1 MKKKSQFGAILRK
14 DLRLV
19 FTWKTILITVFV
31 PFIMMFLIVSLP
43 TIFIGATD
51 TVITVCT
58 EDLGSFEQHVNGT
71 VYEINIGDNAIINMQ
86 YFVGNTSNLEIVVV
100 DTREEA
106 LNATNS
112 IYIPANFT
120 ETTFDGSSKIET
132 RKSSSDISIQ
142 GIYFDQMILR
152 IQEVIDGTVLFLN
165 NVTQEN
171 LPRIEQITYTP
182 PAGDPESGW
191 SQDTL
196 ALAGPFAYAMFI
208 LVTLVGNMGRT
219 IGFSKEKEDGTFET
233 MLSITRNR
241 SNLVFSKLIVGFIAS
256 LLSILAYFTGSA
268 LAGLISLQVFGDPG
282 ESFGTEGILALSIQ
296 DLLSGKGVVLLLGI
310 VVALVITML
319 ALMTVDT
326 MFSRTVAERVGIT
339 VVMGFGLLFY
349 FTVAF
354 DPGTTM
360 FFAQINPFYWI
371 YHSFLSMVDFS
382 FGWVDAIFIGMI
394 IVLLGVMVFLARK
407 SIEREKVLFT

>member
-43 TIFIGATD
+43 TLFLGATD

-58 EDLGSFEQHVNGT
+58 DDLGSIEQHVNGT
-71 VYEINIGDNAIINMQ
+71 LFEINLGEAARLYIEDFAK
-86 YFVGNTSNLEIVVV
+86 NTSNLEVDIV

-106 LNATNS
+106 LNLTNS

-120 ETTFDGSSKIET
+120 ETTFDGTSKIES
-132 RKSSSDISIQ
+132 RKSSSDISLQ
-142 GIYFDQMILR
+142 GVYFDQIVLR
-152 IQEVIDGTVLFLN
+152 IQEVVDSAILFMN

-171 LPRIEQITYTP
+171 LPRIEQIIFTP
-182 PAGDPESGW
+182 PAGDSDSGW
-191 SQDTL
+191 SQDTMKL
-196 ALAGPFAYAMFI
+196 AAPFAYAMFI

-256 LLSILAYFTGSA
+256 LLSILAYFAGSA
-268 LAGLISLQVFGDPG
+268 FAGLISLQVLGDPG
-282 ESFGTEGILALSIQ
+282 ESVGVEGILSLSIQ
-296 DLLSGKGVVLLLGI
+296 DLISIQGVVLLIGI
-310 VVALVITML
+310 VIALVLTML

-339 VVMGFGLLFY
+339 VVMGLGLLFY

-360 FFAQINPFYWI
+360 ILAQINPFYWI
-371 YHSFLSMVDFS
+371 YHSFLSMVDLS
-382 FGWVDAIFIGMI
+382 FGWVDGIFLGLIA
-394 IVLLGVMVFLARK
+394 LLLVGMVFLARK

>member
-43 TIFIGATD
+43 TLFLGATD

-58 EDLGSFEQHVNGT
+58 DDLGSIEQHVNGT
-71 VYEINIGDNAIINMQ
+71 LFEINLGEAARLYIEDFAK
-86 YFVGNTSNLEIVVV
+86 NTSNLQVDIVG
-100 DTREEA
+100 TREEA
-106 LNATNS
+106 LNLTNS

-120 ETTFDGSSKIET
+120 ETTFDGISKIES
-132 RKSSSDISIQ
+132 RKSSSDISLQ
-142 GIYFDQMILR
+142 GVYFDQIVLR
-152 IQEVIDGTVLFLN
+152 IQEVVDSTILFMN

-171 LPRIEQITYTP
+171 LPRLEQISYTP
-182 PAGDPESGW
+182 PAGDSDAGW
-191 SQDTL
+191 SQDTMKL
-196 ALAGPFAYAMFI
+196 AAPFAYAMFI

-256 LLSILAYFTGSA
+256 LLSILAYFAGSA
-268 LAGLISLQVFGDPG
+268 FAGLISLQVLGDPG
-282 ESFGTEGILALSIQ
+282 ESVGVEGILSLSIQ
-296 DLLSGKGVVLLLGI
+296 DLISIQGVVLLIGI
-310 VVALVITML
+310 VIALVLTML

-339 VVMGFGLLFY
+339 VVMGLGLLFY

-360 FFAQINPFYWI
+360 FLAQINPFYWI
-371 YHSFLSMVDFS
+371 YHSFLSMIDLS
-382 FGWVDAIFIGMI
+382 FGWVDGIFLGL
-394 IVLLGVMVFLARK
+394 IVLLLVGMVFLARK

>member
-43 TIFIGATD
+43 TIFIGASD
-51 TVITVCT
+51 TVITICSD
-58 EDLGSFEQHVNGT
+58 DLGSLEQHLNGT
-71 VYEINIGDNAIINMQ
+71 VYNINLGDSALAYIQ
-86 YFVGNTSNLEIVVV
+86 DFVGNTSNLEVDVV

-106 LNATNS
+106 LNLTNS
-112 IYIPANFT
+112 IYIPANFSA
-120 ETTFDGSSKIET
+120 TTFDGTSKIES
-132 RKSSSDISIQ
+132 RKSSSDISLQ
-142 GIYFDQMILR
+142 GVYFDQIVLR
-152 IQEVIDGTVLFLN
+152 IQEVVDSAILFLN

-171 LPRIEQITYTP
+171 LPRIEQISYTP

-208 LVTLVGNMGRT
+208 LVMLVGNMGRT

-268 LAGLISLQVFGDPG
+268 LAGLISLQFFGDPG

-371 YHSFLSMVDFS
+371 YHSFLSMVDLS

-394 IVLLGVMVFLARK
+394 IVLLGAMVFLARK

>member
-1 MKKKSQFGAILRK
+1 MKKNQFSPILKK

-19 FTWKTILITVFV
+19 FTWKTIIITVFV

-43 TIFIGATD
+43 TIFIGASD

-58 EDLGSFEQHVNGT
+58 DDLGSFEQHVNGT
-71 VYEINIGDNAIINMQ
+71 IYGINLGDAAILNIQN
-86 YFVGNTSNLEIVVV
+86 FAENTSNLEIKIV

-106 LNATNS
+106 LNVTNS

-120 ETTFDGSSKIET
+120 ETTFNGISKIES
-132 RKSSSDISIQ
+132 RKSASDISLQ
-142 GIYFDQMILR
+142 GVYFDQVVLK
-152 IQEVIDGTVLFLN
+152 IQEVVDTYILFLN

-171 LPRIEQITYTP
+171 LPRIEQIIFVP
-182 PAGDPESGW
+182 PAGDSDSGW
-191 SQDTL
+191 SQETMEL
-196 ALAGPFAYAMFI
+196 AAPFAYAMFI

-241 SNLVFSKLIVGFIAS
+241 ANLVFSKLIVGFIAS
-256 LLSILAYFTGSA
+256 VLSILAYFTGSA
-268 LAGLISLQVFGDPG
+268 LAGWISMQVIGDPG
-282 ESFGTEGILALSIQ
+282 ESVGTEGILSLSLQ
-296 DLLSGKGVVLLLGI
+296 DLLSFKGVVLLIGI
-310 VVALVITML
+310 VLALVITML

-326 MFSRTVAERVGIT
+326 MFSKTVAERVGIT

-371 YHSFLSMVDFS
+371 YHSFLSMIDLS
-382 FGWVDAIFIGMI
+382 FGWVDSIFI
-394 IVLLGVMVFLARK
+394 VLIAGLLIAMVYLARK

>member
-43 TIFIGATD
+43 TIFFGTTD

-58 EDLGSFEQHVNGT
+58 DDLGSFEQHINGT
-71 VYEINIGDNAIINMQ
+71 IYEINLGEAAIINMQ
-86 YFVGNTSNLEIVVV
+86 YFVNNTSNLEIKIV

-106 LNATNS
+106 LNSTNS

-120 ETTFDGSSKIET
+120 ETTFDGTSIIES

-142 GIYFDQMILR
+142 GVYFDQIVLK
-152 IQEVIDGTVLFLN
+152 IQEVVDGTILFLN

-171 LPRIEQITYTP
+171 LPRLEQIIYTP
-182 PAGDPESGW
+182 PAGDTDSGW
-191 SQDTL
+191 SQDTMKL
-196 ALAGPFAYAMFI
+196 AAPFAYAMFI
-208 LVTLVGNMGRT
+208 LVTLAGNMGRT

-233 MLSITRNR
+233 MLSITKNR
-241 SNLVFSKLIVGFIAS
+241 ANLVFSKLVVGFIAS
-256 LLSILAYFTGSA
+256 ILSILAYFTGSA
-268 LAGLISLQVFGDPG
+268 LAGVISLQIMGDPG
-282 ESFGTEGILALSIQ
+282 DSVGAEGILALSIQ
-296 DLLSGKGVVLLLGI
+296 DLLSFKGLILLIGI
-310 VVALVITML
+310 VIALVITML

-326 MFSRTVAERVGIT
+326 IFSKTVAERVGIT

-371 YHSFLSMVDFS
+371 YHSFLSMVDLS
-382 FGWVDAIFIGMI
+382 FGWVDAIFVGMI
-394 IVLLGVMVFLARK
+394 VLILGAMVYIARK
-407 SIEREKVLFT
+407 AIEREKVLFT

>member
-43 TIFIGATD
+43 TLLIGRTD

-58 EDLGSFEQHVNGT
+58 DDLGSIEQHVNGT
-71 VYEINIGDNAIINMQ
+71 LFEINLGDAAIFNMQ
-86 YFVGNTSNLEIVVV
+86 YFTENTSNLIIEIV

-120 ETTFDGSSKIET
+120 ETTFDGTSKIES

-142 GIYFDQMILR
+142 GVYFDQIVLK
-152 IQEVIDGTVLFLN
+152 IQEVVDGTILFMN

-171 LPRIEQITYTP
+171 LPRLEQISYTP
-182 PAGDPESGW
+182 PAGDSDSGW
-191 SQDTL
+191 SQDTMKL
-196 ALAGPFAYAMFI
+196 AAPFAYAMFI
-208 LVTLVGNMGRT
+208 LVMLVGNMGRT

-241 SNLVFSKLIVGFIAS
+241 SNLVYSKLIVGFIAS
-256 LLSILAYFTGSA
+256 LLSILAYFAGSA
-268 LAGLISLQVFGDPG
+268 FAGLISLQVLGDPG
-282 ESFGTEGILALSIQ
+282 ESVGVEGILSLSIQ
-296 DLLSGKGVVLLLGI
+296 DLLSIEGVVLLLGI
-310 VVALVITML
+310 VIALVLTML

-326 MFSRTVAERVGIT
+326 MFSKTVAERVGIT

-371 YHSFLSMVDFS
+371 YHSFLSMVDLS
-382 FGWVDAIFIGMI
+382 FGWVDAIFIGL
-394 IVLLGVMVFLARK
+394 IVLLLVSMLFLARK

>member
-43 TIFIGATD
+43 TLFIGTTD
-51 TVITVCT
+51 TVITICT
-58 EDLGSFEQHVNGT
+58 DDLGSIEQHVNGT
-71 VYEINIGDNAIINMQ
+71 LFEINLGDAAIFNMQ
-86 YFVGNTSNLEIVVV
+86 YFTANTSNLIIEVV

-112 IYIPANFT
+112 IYIPTNFT
-120 ETTFDGSSKIET
+120 ETTFDGTSKIET

-142 GIYFDQMILR
+142 GVYFDQIVLK
-152 IQEVIDGTVLFLN
+152 IQEVVDGTILFMN

-171 LPRIEQITYTP
+171 LPRLEQISFTP
-182 PAGDPESGW
+182 PAGDSDSGW
-191 SQDTL
+191 SQDTMKL
-196 ALAGPFAYAMFI
+196 AAPFAYAMFI

-241 SNLVFSKLIVGFIAS
+241 SDLVFSKLIVGFIAS
-256 LLSILAYFTGSA
+256 LLSILAYFAGSA
-268 LAGLISLQVFGDPG
+268 FAGLISLQVLGDPG
-282 ESFGTEGILALSIQ
+282 ESVGVEGILSLSIQ
-296 DLLSGKGVVLLLGI
+296 DLLSIQGVVLLIGI
-310 VVALVITML
+310 VIALVLTML

-326 MFSRTVAERVGIT
+326 MFSKTVAERVGMT

-371 YHSFLSMVDFS
+371 YHSFLSMVDLS
-382 FGWVDAIFIGMI
+382 FGWVDGIFLGL
-394 IVLLGVMVFLARK
+394 IVLLLGGMVFLARK
-407 SIEREKVLFT
+407 AIEREKVLFT